1 MNAFPPTLS
10 NPVTMLPGA
19 ALGDGMEGSLLPGA
33 ARLLGL
39 RFCSR
44 SEAMLSLLHVRA
56 ILPERGPSAAA
67 AVEAG
72 RVGTG
77 DIARERSEGSVRDEG
92 MPSEL
97 LDAGTPPSWR
107 ERRPWSRSSWNR
119 SSFCVWRGTPLP

>member
-19 ALGDGMEGSLLPGA
+19 ALGEGGMEGSLLPGA

-77 DIARERSEGSVRDEG
+77 DIARERSEGTVRDEG
-92 MPSEL
+92 MP
-97 LDAGTPPSWR
+97 PSWR
-107 ERRPWSRSSWNR
+107 EIID
-119 SSFCVWRGTPLP
+119 T

>member
-19 ALGDGMEGSLLPGA
+19 ALSEGGSPGMEVSLLPGA

-56 ILPERGPSAAA
+56 ILPERGPSAAVTSPFFAGCLFSFFRRFVEGISRVPLFSSVA
-67 AVEAG
+67 A
-72 RVGTG
+72 
-77 DIARERSEGSVRDEG
+77 
-92 MPSEL
+92 
-97 LDAGTPPSWR
+97 PPQS
-107 ERRPWSRSSWNR
+107 SRHGGASCSCTR
-119 SSFCVWRGTPLP
+119 F